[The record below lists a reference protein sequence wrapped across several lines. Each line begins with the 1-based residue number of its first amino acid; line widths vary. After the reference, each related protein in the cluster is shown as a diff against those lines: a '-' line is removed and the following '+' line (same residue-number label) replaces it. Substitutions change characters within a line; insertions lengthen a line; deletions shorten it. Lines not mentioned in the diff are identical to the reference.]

1 MRDLHKR
8 IITTCMLVSLFE
20 LGKIIV
26 YKFTRFITWKTTIEM
41 VIDYKFP
48 TLISDPVLTKLFARN
63 N

>member
-8 IITTCMLVSLFE
+8 IITICMLVSLFE

-26 YKFTRFITWKTTIEM
+26 YKFTRFITWKITIEM

-48 TLISDPVLTKLFARN
+48 TLSSDSVLTKLFASN

>member
-1 MRDLHKR
+1 
-8 IITTCMLVSLFE
+8 MLVSLFE

-26 YKFTRFITWKTTIEM
+26 YKFTRFITWKITIEM

-48 TLISDPVLTKLFARN
+48 TLSSDSVLTKLFASN